1 MELFSDDLHAWLDE
15 ADDDALDAL
24 PFGVIGLDTE
34 GRVARYSNYEAQ
46 MAGLATSEVMG
57 RHFFDEIGRCMNNGM
72 IAKRFDDALA
82 RGETLDATIDY
93 VFALRDAITP
103 VKLRMLSIPG
113 SPLRYLLVQRLSGAR
128 DGR

>member
-1 MELFSDDLHAWLDE
+1 MELLSDHIHAWLDE
-15 ADDDALDAL
+15 AGDDALDTL
-24 PFGVIGLDTE
+24 PFGVIGLDSE

-46 MAGLATSEVMG
+46 MAGLAISEVVG

-72 IAKRFDDALA
+72 VAKRFNDALA
-82 RGETLDATIDY
+82 RGETLDAIIDY

-103 VKLRMLSIPG
+103 VKLRLLSTPD
-113 SPLRYLLVQRLSGAR
+113 SPLRYLLVQRLPGAR